1 MSLRTFQILALLVV
15 LSMLFTACAQPVP
28 IAPPPAAPAAE
39 GAATAESD
47 SAAATGTAQQGGVWT
62 RTTSSDAG
70 NLNPILSDNTASS
83 DVSYLLYDV
92 GLLGGDLET
101 GAITCDG
108 ALCDTW
114 ETSDDGLVYTFK
126 LKDGFIWNDG
136 TPITAQDFV
145 YTYNA
150 INSDLVES
158 PRKYVWDSIES
169 IAAPDD
175 KTVVV
180 TYNTLRC
187 DALYDLGNPL
197 MPAHIFAADFSD
209 IQESPENFAPTVSA
223 GPFNFQSWQRD
234 DNLIIVRND
243 NYYLGAPNMDG
254 MIYRVVPDAG
264 TRLAMLQS
272 KESDILRVQPN
283 QLATVD
289 QNPDLTRYTWEDD
302 GYSYIGLNL
311 ANPANPQNGRDENGA
326 VIPQEPHPILGDKL
340 VRQAMATALDYDSI
354 IKDIFLEQGFRQTAN
369 VMPAVSWAYDDAL
382 APYSFNVDAANA
394 LLDEAGWVDANGD
407 GVREKDG
414 IEIKLNLIT
423 NAGNTTRVD
432 LGTYAQDALSKIG
445 IQIDFQAVDFG
456 TMLEQMDA
464 QTYDMYLIGWTG
476 LGPDPAT
483 DYPFFHSG
491 DDVVGSGFNNVSYY
505 NEELET
511 LMDEGRSVAGCAVE
525 DRAPYYKQ
533 IQQIIKDDVP
543 YIFITGSQAN
553 IAYNSK
559 WEGLDPKPWAASEP
573 VYWNTH
579 EWFLKDLAQ

>member
-1 MSLRTFQILALLVV
+1 MSRKTFQIFALVV
-15 LSMLFTACAQPVP
+15 IFSMLFTACAQPLPV
-28 IAPPPAAPAAE
+28 APSAAAPAAAD
-39 GAATAESD
+39 AAPADSG
-47 SAAATGTAQQGGVWT
+47 SAAATGTAQRGGVWT
-62 RTTSSDAG
+62 RATSSDAG

-83 DVSYLLYDV
+83 DVMYLLYDV
-92 GLLGGDLET
+92 GLVGGDLET
-101 GAITCDG
+101 GALTCDG

-114 ETSDDGLVYTFK
+114 EVSDDGLVYTFA
-126 LKDGFIWNDG
+126 LKDGFNWNDG
-136 TPITAQDFV
+136 TPVTAADFV
-145 YTYNA
+145 YTYSA

-169 IAAPDD
+169 IAAPDA

-180 TYNTLRC
+180 TYNNLRC

-209 IQESPENFAPTVSA
+209 IQESPENFAPTVGS

-234 DNLIIVRND
+234 DNLIVVRNE

-283 QLATVD
+283 QIATVD

-302 GYSYIGLNL
+302 GYTYIGLNL
-311 ANPANPQNGRDENGA
+311 GNPANPQNGRDENGE
-326 VIPQEPHPILGDKL
+326 VIAQDPHPILGDKA
-340 VRQAMATALDYDSI
+340 VRQAIATALDYDSI
-354 IKDIFLEQGFRQTAN
+354 INDIFLGQGFRQSSN
-369 VMPAVSWAYDDAL
+369 VMPAVSWAYDDTL
-382 APYSFNVDAANA
+382 APYNFDVDAANA
-394 LLDEAGWVDANGD
+394 LLDAAGWVDSNGD

-414 IEIKLNLIT
+414 VDLSLSLIT

-432 LGTYAQDALSKIG
+432 LGTYVQDALSNIG
-445 IQIDFQAVDFG
+445 IQVDFQAVEFG
-456 TMLEQMDA
+456 TMLDQMDA
-464 QTYDMYLIGWTG
+464 QTFDMYIIGWTG

-491 DDVVGSGFNNVSYY
+491 DDVVGSGFNNVSYF
-505 NEELET
+505 NADVEQA
-511 LMDEGRSVAGCAVE
+511 MDEGRSVAGCALE
-525 DRAPYYKQ
+525 DRAPFYKQ
-533 IQQIIKDDVP
+533 VQAQIKEDVP
-543 YIFITGSQAN
+543 YIFITGSQSN
-553 IAYNSK
+553 VAYNNK

-579 EWFLKDLAQ
+579 EWFMKDLAQ

>member
-1 MSLRTFQILALLVV
+1 MLALLVV

-28 IAPPPAAPAAE
+28 VAPEAAAPAAE
-39 GAATAESD
+39 GAAPAASG
-47 SAAATGTAQQGGVWT
+47 SAAAAGEAEQGGVWT
-62 RTTSSDAG
+62 RVASSDAG

-83 DVSYLLYDV
+83 DVMYLLYDV
-92 GLLGGDLET
+92 ALVGGDLET
-101 GAITCDG
+101 GALTCDG
-108 ALCDTW
+108 ALCESW
-114 ETSDDGLVYTFK
+114 EVSDDGLVYTFP
-126 LKDGFIWNDG
+126 LKDGFNWNDG
-136 TPITAQDFV
+136 TPVTAQDFV

-169 IAAPDD
+169 IEAPDD
-175 KTVVV
+175 KTVVI
-180 TYNTLRC
+180 TYNNLRC

-197 MPAHIFAADFSD
+197 MPAHIFAD
-209 IQESPENFAPTVSA
+209 TVSS

-234 DNLIIVRND
+234 DNLIVARND
-243 NYYLGAPNMDG
+243 NYYQGAPNMDG

-283 QLATVD
+283 QIATVD
-289 QNPDLTRYTWEDD
+289 QNPDLARYTWEDD
-302 GYSYIGLNL
+302 GYTYIGLNL
-311 ANPANPQNGRDENGA
+311 ANPENPQNGRDENGE
-326 VIPQEPHPILGDKL
+326 VIPQEPHPILGDKA
-340 VRQAMATALDYDSI
+340 VRQAIATALDYESI
-354 IKDIFLEQGFRQTAN
+354 INDIFLGQGFRQVSN
-369 VMPAVSWAYDDAL
+369 VMPAVTWAYDDTL
-382 APYSFNVDAANA
+382 APYTFDVDAANA
-394 LLDEAGWVDANGD
+394 LLEGAGWVDSDGD

-414 IEIKLNLIT
+414 VEMQLDLIT

-432 LGTYAQDALSKIG
+432 LGTYVQDALSNIG
-445 IQIDFQAVDFG
+445 IQVDFQAVDFG

-464 QTYDMYLIGWTG
+464 QTYDMYIIGWTG

-505 NEELET
+505 NADVEEA
-511 LMDEGRSVAGCAVE
+511 MDLGRAVPGCALE

-533 IQQIIKDDVP
+533 IQAQIKEDVP
-543 YIFITGSQAN
+543 YIFITGSQSN
-553 IAYNSK
+553 IAYNSR
-559 WEGLDPKPWAASEP
+559 WEGIDPKPWAASEP

-579 EWFLKDLAQ
+579 EWFLKDLTQ

>member
-1 MSLRTFQILALLVV
+1 MSRKTFQIPALLVV

-28 IAPPPAAPAAE
+28 IAPEAAAPAA
-39 GAATAESD
+39 GAAAPAASG
-47 SAAATGTAQQGGVWT
+47 AAATGAAQRGGVWT
-62 RTTSSDAG
+62 RVTLSDAG

-92 GLLGGDLET
+92 GLLGTDLDT
-101 GAITCDG
+101 GEITCDL
-108 ALCDTW
+108 ALCESWDV
-114 ETSDDGLVYTFK
+114 SDDGLVYTFT
-126 LKDGFIWNDG
+126 LRDGFNWNDG
-136 TPITAQDFV
+136 ASITAQDFKF
-145 YTYNA
+145 TYDA

-169 IAAPDD
+169 IEAPDD
-175 KTVVV
+175 KTIVV
-180 TYNTLRC
+180 TYNSLRC

-197 MPAHIFAADFSD
+197 MPAHIHQADFTD
-209 IQESPENFAPTVSA
+209 IQESPENFAPTVGS

-234 DNLIIVRND
+234 DNLIITRNE

-254 MIYRVVPDAG
+254 MIYRVIPDAG

-272 KESDILRVQPN
+272 GESDILDVQPN
-283 QLATVD
+283 QIASVD
-289 QNPDLTRYTWEDD
+289 QNPNITRYTWNDD
-302 GYSYIGLNL
+302 GYTYIGLNL
-311 ANPANPQNGRDENGA
+311 ANPANPQNGRDADGN
-326 VIPQEPHPILGDKL
+326 VIPQDPHPILGDKL

-354 IKDIFLEQGFRQTAN
+354 IQNIFLDQGFRQTSN
-369 VMPAVSWAYDDAL
+369 VMPSVTWAYDTEL
-382 APYSFNVDAANA
+382 APYIFDVDKANA

-414 IEIKLNLIT
+414 TDLALDLIT

-432 LGTYAQDALSKIG
+432 LGTYTQDALSKIG
-445 IQIDFQAVDFG
+445 MKIDFRAVDFG
-456 TMLEQMDA
+456 TMLEEMDA

-505 NEELET
+505 SEEAEK
-511 LMDEGRSVAGCAVE
+511 LMDEGRSVTGCLPE
-525 DRAPYYKQ
+525 DRAPAYKQ
-533 IQQIIKDDVP
+533 LQQIIKDDVP
-543 YIFITGSQAN
+543 YIFISGRQSN
-553 IAYNSK
+553 IAYNSR
-559 WEGLDPKPWAASEP
+559 WEGLDPKPWAASAP

-579 EWFLKDLAQ
+579 AWFLKELAQ